1 MSGWRKSCRLSAPIS
16 SVSVMTKPLA
26 LLGQEPGDIETF
38 SALLQD
44 ATLRLADIGYDRK
57 ARRLA
62 LLVNRYRREVDAPS
76 RIRCAFRV
84 ETVDSVQ
91 RAGWPNDAGAVTVIL
106 SLALDGDWLVIT
118 CAAGIA
124 IRARVEVIELVLEDM
139 GEAWATTRV
148 PAHD

>member
-1 MSGWRKSCRLSAPIS
+1 MAD
-16 SVSVMTKPLA
+16 TLA
-26 LLGQEPGDIETF
+26 LLGQEPGDIEAM

-44 ATLRLADIGYDRK
+44 ATLRLADVGYDRK

-62 LLVNRYRREVDAPS
+62 LLINRYRREAAAPS
-76 RIRCAFRV
+76 RIRCALRAEAV
-84 ETVDSVQ
+84 EAVQ
-91 RAGWPNDAGAVTVIL
+91 RAGWPADPEAVTVIL

-124 IRARVEVIELVLEDM
+124 LRAKLEVIDLVLEDM

-148 PAHD
+148 PDHG

>member
-1 MSGWRKSCRLSAPIS
+1 MAE
-16 SVSVMTKPLA
+16 TLA
-26 LLGQEPGDIETF
+26 LLGQEPDDVATF

-44 ATLRLADIGYDRK
+44 ATLRLADVGYDRK

-62 LLVNRYRREVDAPS
+62 LLVNRYRRERPTPS

-91 RAGWPNDAGAVTVIL
+91 RAGWPGDTDAVTVIL
-106 SLALDGDWLVIT
+106 SLAIEGDWLVIT
-118 CAAGIA
+118 CAGGIA
-124 IRARVEVIELVLEDM
+124 LRARIEVIDLVLEDM

-148 PAHD
+148 PAHDEPPESVSG

>member
-1 MSGWRKSCRLSAPIS
+1 
-16 SVSVMTKPLA
+16 MTRLA
-26 LLGQEPGDIETF
+26 LLGQEPADIETF

-44 ATLRLADIGYDRK
+44 ATLRLADVGYDRK

-62 LLVNRYRREVDAPS
+62 LLVNRYRRETETPS

-84 ETVDSVQ
+84 ETVDAVQ
-91 RAGWPNDAGAVTVIL
+91 RAGWPADADAVTVIL
-106 SLALDGDWLVIT
+106 LVAMEGDWLVIT
-118 CAAGIA
+118 CGGGIA

-148 PAHD
+148 PTHD